1 MRRSQRHAD
10 GGRRRI
16 GAGRFMPPPASSKW
30 FGMKPPDENHW
41 RVDVIFEILVDFCFR
56 NALAV
61 TLVSQLAKIDHH
73 FFLDFI
79 FH

>member
-1 MRRSQRHAD
+1 
-10 GGRRRI
+10 
-16 GAGRFMPPPASSKW
+16 
-30 FGMKPPDENHW
+30 MKPLHENHW
-41 RVDVIFEILVDFCFR
+41 RLDVIFEILVDFCFR

>member
-1 MRRSQRHAD
+1 
-10 GGRRRI
+10 
-16 GAGRFMPPPASSKW
+16 MPSRASAKW
-30 FGMKPPDENHW
+30 LGMKPLHENHW
-41 RVDVIFEILVDFCFR
+41 RLDVIFEILVDFCFR

-61 TLVSQLAKIDHH
+61 TLVSQLAEIDHH

>member
-1 MRRSQRHAD
+1 
-10 GGRRRI
+10 
-16 GAGRFMPPPASSKW
+16 MPSRARAKW
-30 FGMKPPDENHW
+30 FGMKPLNENH
-41 RVDVIFEILVDFCFR
+41 RRLDVIFEILVDFCSR